1 MSNGNHTNN
10 STFQQWSEQRYM
22 SEVEMLRKE
31 NIELR
36 QEIRRLKQ
44 KVLNYK
50 ELVGYYEQKEL
61 DDIC

>member
-1 MSNGNHTNN
+1 MSNVKHTNN
-10 STFQQWSEQRYM
+10 SAFQQWSEQRYI

-31 NIELR
+31 NLELR
-36 QEIRRLKQ
+36 QEIRQLKQ

-61 DDIC
+61 DEL